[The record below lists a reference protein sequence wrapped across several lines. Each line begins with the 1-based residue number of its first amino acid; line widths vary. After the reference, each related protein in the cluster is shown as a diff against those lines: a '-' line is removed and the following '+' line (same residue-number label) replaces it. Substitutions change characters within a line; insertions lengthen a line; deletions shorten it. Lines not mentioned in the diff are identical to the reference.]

1 MVDVLTN
8 KGTMC
13 ETQCLV
19 RNAVPCA
26 KRSALC
32 ETQCLVRN
40 AVPCAKR
47 SALCHPFNN
56 KVTTFSDS
64 HWPIVSKLF
73 S

>member
-32 ETQCLVRN
+32 
-40 AVPCAKR
+40 
-47 SALCHPFNN
+47 HPFNVQTPYG
-56 KVTTFSDS
+56 K
-64 HWPIVSKLF
+64 SKTPPF
-73 S
+73 GRNINAVFPTGEH

>member
-19 RNAVPCA
+19 RNEVPCA

-40 AVPCAKR
+40 ALLYVI
-47 SALCHPFNN
+47 LL
-56 KVTTFSDS
+56 TTR
-64 HWPIVSKLF
+64 
-73 S
+73 